1 MQNLRLKA
9 KPFCYL
15 NSLSLKNIYLLN
27 VTTIYETHR
36 VTFIRL
42 ARCIVQTFCCHW
54 QSESAYQVLLIRL
67 ESEARKKNFAKK
79 RSLLNSNF
87 FLRKIIFSLKQIS
100 TSKLRV
106 ILSSFLLFPSIR
118 SPSPFISLAFA
129 TSKEPNRLDHC
140 WRFMRQRRVS
150 WSRCLLN

>member
-67 ESEARKKNFAKK
+67 ESEARKKKFCQKKKLAKFKFFSSKNHFQSEANFDIKVASHFEFVS
-79 RSLLNSNF
+79 SLPEH
-87 FLRKIIFSLKQIS
+87 KISFSFHLIGFCN
-100 TSKLRV
+100 L
-106 ILSSFLLFPSIR
+106 
-118 SPSPFISLAFA
+118 
-129 TSKEPNRLDHC
+129 
-140 WRFMRQRRVS
+140 
-150 WSRCLLN
+150 

>member
-118 SPSPFISLAFA
+118 P
-129 TSKEPNRLDHC
+129 
-140 WRFMRQRRVS
+140 
-150 WSRCLLN
+150 LLLSSHWLLQPLKNPTDLITVEGLWGKGGCQGADVF